1 MLSPNGDFLLEM
13 VNIFPQSFHK
23 GSHMVTVADCVVN
36 LNGQRQ
42 EPFAVSLEELAHGE
56 NRQQEFPREVVFSSI
71 AYVFSFLQSSIKI
84 TTRLLSMFH
93 DILQLQSLHE
103 SEDRLW
109 INDSMLLPLE
119 NC

>member
-1 MLSPNGDFLLEM
+1 MSTD
-13 VNIFPQSFHK
+13 S
-23 GSHMVTVADCVVN
+23 VADCVVN
-36 LNGQRQ
+36 LNSQGQK
-42 EPFAVSLEELAHGE
+42 PFAVPFTELTHGE

-93 DILQLQSLHE
+93 DILQVQSLHE